1 MSNMRI
7 PLQWT
12 YFILIFLFF
21 QFGRPMN
28 PVKTKPNIL
37 FLFTDDQTY
46 EAVHALG
53 NEVVETPNMDRLI
66 QSGTLFTHAYNMGGW
81 NGAICTA
88 SRAMIIS
95 GRSIWDANEFR
106 QRWISGDS
114 AALEMTWG
122 RMMHRAG
129 YDTYMTGKWHCDA
142 PADRV
147 FDIARHVR
155 PGMPPD
161 QWPHKEK
168 DQLPPG
174 YNRPLSPRDSSW
186 LPTDTTRGGYWSG
199 GKHWSEV
206 VRDDVL
212 DYLQMANQ
220 SDRPFFIYA
229 AFNAPH
235 DPRQSP
241 QAYLD
246 RYQVDEIPLPPN
258 FLPEYPDK
266 EKIGAGR
273 DLRDEAL
280 APFPRTAYAIQK
292 HRQEYYALI
301 THLDDQIGQILAKLD
316 NLGMK
321 ENTYVFLTA
330 DHGLAIGSHGLLG
343 KQSLYDHSIR
353 VPLAMTGPD
362 VPEAYQVDADVYLQ
376 DVMATA
382 LQIAGVEKP
391 GFVTF
396 KSLWEVLEK
405 KPGSNLEKGVY
416 GAYMNLQRMI
426 RKDGYKL
433 IVYPEVPRIL
443 LYDLKADPH
452 EINNLSDSDVYRD
465 RIGNLWHDLKQ
476 VQADMHDSLA
486 LPDSPEGWLIQK

>member
-1 MSNMRI
+1 MRVRQ
-7 PLQWT
+7 LW
-12 YFILIFLFF
+12 ILLFCPFLLL
-21 QFGRPMN
+21 N
-28 PVKTKPNIL
+28 CVKPTGHDNKKPNIL
-37 FLFTDDQTY
+37 LLFTDDQTY

-53 NEVVETPNMDRLI
+53 NPIVQTPNMDRLI
-66 QSGTLFTHAYNMGGW
+66 QRGTLFTHAYNMGGW

-95 GRSIWDANEFR
+95 GRSIWHANQFR
-106 QRWISGDS
+106 EQWIAQDS
-114 AALEMTWG
+114 LALEMTWG
-122 RMMHRAG
+122 RLMKHAG
-129 YDTYMTGKWHCDA
+129 YDTYMTGKWHVDA

-147 FDIARHVR
+147 FDVARHVR

-161 QWPHKEK
+161 QWPNKGN
-168 DQLPPG
+168 DQMPPG

-186 LPTDTTRGGYWSG
+186 LPTDTTWGGYWSG

-206 VRDDVL
+206 AKDDVL
-212 DYLQMANQ
+212 DYLQMAAN

-246 RYQVDEIPLPPN
+246 RYPVDEIPLPPN
-258 FLPEYPDK
+258 FLAEYPEK

-301 THLDDQIGQILAKLD
+301 THLDDQIGKILTALD
-316 NLGMK
+316 EHGMT

-343 KQSLYDHSIR
+343 KQNLYDHSIR
-353 VPLAMTGPD
+353 VPLAMAGPGI
-362 VPEAYQVDADVYLQ
+362 PPGNQINTDVYLQ
-376 DVMATA
+376 DIMPTA
-382 LQIAGVEKP
+382 LQIAGMEIPGYVE
-391 GFVTF
+391 F
-396 KSLWEVLEK
+396 KSLMNDMNQESGSVLED
-405 KPGSNLEKGVY
+405 GVY
-416 GAYMNLQRMI
+416 GAYMDLQRMI
-426 RKDGYKL
+426 RKEGFKL
-433 IVYPEVPRIL
+433 MVFPQVPRIL
-443 LYDLKADPH
+443 LYDLGADPY
-452 EINNLSDSDVYRD
+452 EMNNLAESETYREQV
-465 RIGNLWHDLKQ
+465 IKMWSELKQ
-476 VQADMHDSLA
+476 LQVEMSDTLN
-486 LPDSPEGWLIQK
+486 LPDSPDSWLIH